1 MRGPWTA
8 NVTTI
13 LWGERKVK
21 QLMRYKITSGRVVE
35 KRDVLMDRIRTRK
48 PRGRRRAKSALRKIE
63 RNMRESVLNLARLI
77 NCNFQGGDLFVT
89 LKYSDGRLPAT
100 REEAKKLAA
109 NFIKRLA
116 RAYRKATGKK
126 LVWALVTADR
136 SSKTGEPV
144 RLHHH
149 LVLNAM
155 PWELLAANW
164 PADEFSCRH
173 LDDTGD
179 YTAVAR
185 YMVKNAGYGRG
196 EQCWTSARGPEVKR
210 PVYSTP
216 EPVKKAG
223 AVRVPKEANIVE
235 REVHE
240 STESGFS
247 AAYIRYILPKPGP
260 EGPGA
265 GHKAWEVRRDE

>member
-1 MRGPWTA
+1 M
-8 NVTTI
+8 
-13 LWGERKVK
+13 K

-35 KRDVLMDRIRTRK
+35 KRDVLMDCTRTRR
-48 PRGRRRAKSALRKIE
+48 PRGRRRGKSTVRQVE
-63 RNMRESVLNLARLI
+63 RNERETVLELARFL
-77 NCNFQGGDLFVT
+77 NCNYRGGDLFLT
-89 LKYSDGRLPAT
+89 LKYSDGRLPVN
-100 REEAKKLAA
+100 REEARRIAG
-109 NFIKRLA
+109 NYIRRLA

-126 LVWALVTADR
+126 LIWALVTADR

-149 LVLNAM
+149 VVMNAM

-210 PVYSTP
+210 PVYSAP

-240 STESGFS
+240 SAEQGFS
-247 AAYIRYILPKPGP
+247 AAYIRYILPKSKTGEPRGKRRGW
-260 EGPGA
+260 EGQY
-265 GHKAWEVRRDE
+265 DE

>member
-1 MRGPWTA
+1 M
-8 NVTTI
+8 
-13 LWGERKVK
+13 K

-35 KRDVLMDRIRTRK
+35 KRDVLMYSSRTHR
-48 PRGRRRAKSALRKIE
+48 PRGGRKGKSTIKQVE
-63 RNMRESVLNLARLI
+63 RNERETVLELARFI
-77 NCNFQGGDLFVT
+77 NCNHLGGDLFVT
-89 LKYSDGRLPAT
+89 LKYSDGRLPAS
-100 REEAKKLAA
+100 REEARRIAG
-109 NFIKRLA
+109 NYIRRLA

-126 LVWALVTADR
+126 LIWALVTADR

-240 STESGFS
+240 STERGFS
-247 AAYIRYILPKPGP
+247 AAYIRYILPKPRP
-260 EGPGA
+260 EGLRA
-265 GHKAWEVRRDE
+265 GSKAREVRRDE